1 MKAKTWNRLSATGRR
16 IQEARLILATRPNA
30 RIFRM
35 HSKEKRTVKA
45 VFRCFRTVSYAV
57 GAE

>member
-1 MKAKTWNRLSATGRR
+1 MADTDCCN
-16 IQEARLILATRPNA
+16 QVMCLILATRPNA
-30 RIFRM
+30 RIFRI